1 MTLMNKKNMVTIL
14 GALALWQSFSS
25 TSHAEPLNTFC
36 KMGSC
41 NWEEILSE
49 EVISEGDLESGYLL
63 LKRSVQFYTNHKGDY
78 PDYFDPSFERL
89 REDLYQTFVYCS
101 VSRPAVFW
109 EKDEQIYTLNIISP
123 LGDNEILAVNE
134 YLYTC
139 HRLAPYAPDNNQSIL
154 FSLGY
159 KDNGGIVFQNAQDLM
174 QIKFEAKVSPS
185 FDCNLAETEDEIA
198 ICGSNRLAS
207 LDLINAESYKML
219 KEVMGK
225 EQAKE
230 FARAALKERRK
241 CKGDVQCIEQVLVWT
256 DENYKRILG
265 AE

>member
-1 MTLMNKKNMVTIL
+1 MMGTMNRKNMAATL
-14 GALALWQSFSS
+14 ATLALGQLFYL
-25 TSHAEPLNTFC
+25 TAHADPMNTYC
-36 KMGSC
+36 HMGVCS
-41 NWEEILSE
+41 WEEIVSEEILSGNNIE
-49 EVISEGDLESGYLL
+49 NGYLVMT
-63 LKRSVQFYTNHKGDY
+63 RSVKFNTYHEGDY
-78 PDYFDPSFERL
+78 PKSYSSNMLKIDERISST
-89 REDLYQTFVYCS
+89 YVYCS
-101 VSRPAVFW
+101 LDRPAVFW
-109 EKDEQIYTLNIISP
+109 DNSGEIETLHILSP
-123 LGDNEILAVNE
+123 FGYEYPSATE

-139 HRLAPYAPDNNQSIL
+139 HKKTHIPAPELVA
-154 FSLGY
+154 LGY
-159 KDNGGIVFQNAQDLM
+159 KDNGGIIFPNAQYLM
-174 QIKFEAKVSPS
+174 QIRFESKISPS

-198 ICGSNRLAS
+198 ICNNNRLAS
-207 LDLINAESYKML
+207 LDLINADSYKML

>member
-1 MTLMNKKNMVTIL
+1 MEAMNIKNMVAIL

-25 TSHAEPLNTFC
+25 ASHAEPLNTYC
-36 KMGSC
+36 HMGGCS
-41 NWEEILSE
+41 WEDILSE
-49 EVISEGDLESGYLL
+49 EVISAGDLESGYLVS
-63 LKRSVQFYTNHKGDY
+63 KRSVRFSTAHEGDY
-78 PDYFDPSFERL
+78 PDKFDPSFERF
-89 REDLYQTFVYCS
+89 RETLSETFIYCS
-101 VSRPAVFW
+101 LDRPAVFW
-109 EKDEQIYTLNIISP
+109 DKSGKIETLHIISP
-123 LGDNEILAVNE
+123 YGYEYSAVNE

-139 HRLAPYAPDNNQSIL
+139 HRLAPYAPDNKQSTL
-154 FSLGY
+154 LSLGY
-159 KDNGGIVFQNAQDLM
+159 KKNDGEIFSNAQDLM
-174 QIKFEAKVSPS
+174 QIRFESKISPS

-198 ICGSNRLAS
+198 ICDNNRLAS